1 MLSYDICG
9 KRKLLN
15 FVKIEMKLQ
24 HAMSCQDQKL
34 VLQDSDQNLCRN
46 GIVLFHILDA
56 RAFRRFIAQFL
67 AGCVARLKMYK
78 ETALKCYNWTVDKF
92 GVAKNTAI
100 QVVDK

>member
-1 MLSYDICG
+1 M
-9 KRKLLN
+9 N

-24 HAMSCQDQKL
+24 RPFYSISCQHQKL

-46 GIVLFHILDA
+46 GNVLFHILDE

-78 ETALKCYNWTVDKF
+78 ETALKCYNWTVVDKF